1 MNECLV
7 SINYYVLYGRI
18 FYNVFIKARWLFAF
32 PNEVASPLVP
42 HFEWLIEWM
51 VWSWPSII
59 TLQWL
64 HQPLATTIKHMS
76 IDGMVVT
83 NYHNI
88 PLTSSAPLGSE
99 VDVMVIIGKN
109 SSRLPYIHIFAFKF
123 QNRRNIITNNW
134 WSTN

>member
-1 MNECLV
+1 
-7 SINYYVLYGRI
+7 
-18 FYNVFIKARWLFAF
+18 
-32 PNEVASPLVP
+32 
-42 HFEWLIEWM
+42 
-51 VWSWPSII
+51 
-59 TLQWL
+59 
-64 HQPLATTIKHMS
+64 MS